1 MIKFGDQTMD
11 DSSLMTYNTFT
22 FKTEPEMLLHTR
34 FLEDYGQKF
43 FQKLKKHG
51 CTRFCYNRIWNKQGM
66 FKTSALFEY
75 KNTNAFKKCQEV
87 FQSERDTMIKDLGSI
102 NVIVEASRNIVLQD
116 FT

>member
-1 MIKFGDQTMD
+1 MIKVGDQIMD

-34 FLEDYGQKF
+34 FWEDYGQNF